1 MAARSKFSF
10 ADLAVRVVFAVALVF
25 VTYNPTD
32 FSYIRWLL
40 SYSEG
45 ELPLVV
51 LAGITLLIGY
61 VIYLRATLRSIG
73 IFGIVLAG
81 AFTAAMIWVLVD
93 FGVLM
98 VDSGTTLQWILLV
111 AIAIVLGIGL
121 SWSHVRRLLTGQ
133 SDVDEIDD

>member
-98 VDSGTTLQWILLV
+98 VDSGTALQWILLV